1 MWVCQSERPYV
12 CLSGI
17 LMYTLSVLCLLYTC
31 VPSVS
36 VFKCMDKKGYISFT
50 WFTCVFTYARFV
62 FCICIFKIGGQE
74 MTHFSFLIFLI
85 RPFPQMSFF
94 HFQIS
99 SFTIIAS
106 YWHGQ
111 RALTNSFIYKFMS
124 NKNDAVVFC
133 VTSPKID
140 TKNINTKSIFPIH
153 TWSLISFTCKRNV
166 CRYLLSK

>member
-1 MWVCQSERPYV
+1 MFCVCHIHVCPVYQ
-12 CLSGI
+12 CLSVWTKKDI
-17 LMYTLSVLCLLYTC
+17 FPLHDLHEFLHELVL
-31 VPSVS
+31 
-36 VFKCMDKKGYISFT
+36 F
-50 WFTCVFTYARFV
+50 FV
-62 FCICIFKIGGQE
+62 FVSLKLGSGNDTF
-74 MTHFSFLIFLI
+74 FIFLI